1 VLSQRLV
8 LGVDQKRVAAIEI
21 MINTPYIADLILNGK
36 TEDIREAMTA
46 SGQKGVQTFDMALY
60 NLYRDGIITLEEAL
74 SHAHSRTD
82 LEAKINFG

>member
-1 VLSQRLV
+1 
-8 LGVDQKRVAAIEI
+8 
-21 MINTPYIADLILNGK
+21 MINTPHIADLILNGK
-36 TEDIREAMTA
+36 TEDIKEAMTA

-74 SHAHSRTD
+74 NYAHSRTD